1 MRHLALQAGRQY
13 CQTHNLDQADI
24 LFFDMM
30 QLCMGMIDSQ
40 RMLLC
45 GNIVTQHQIQFE
57 LVSSL
62 SCNGSDGVMR
72 LVIGVGIDKCLF
84 IRIFSP
90 LVQDHIC
97 QCNDTVSI
105 RTAETDHGH
114 RPCHDTGIHI
124 LETGYG
130 ERSLYRSFRH
140 GKLVMATLEMIV
152 A

>member
-1 MRHLALQAGRQY
+1 MRHLTLQAGGQY
-13 CQTHNLDQADI
+13 GQTHNLDQTDV
-24 LFFDMM
+24 LLLDMM
-30 QLCMGMIDSQ
+30 QLCMRMIYTQ
-40 RMLLC
+40 RMFLSSD
-45 GNIVTQHQIQFE
+45 IVTQHQIQFE
-57 LVSSL
+57 LVSAL
-62 SCNGSDGVMR
+62 SGNGSDGVMR

>member
-13 CQTHNLDQADI
+13 RQTHNLDQTDV
-24 LFFDMM
+24 LLLDMM

-45 GNIVTQHQIQFE
+45 GDIVTQHQIQFE
-57 LVSSL
+57 LVSAL
-62 SCNGSDGVMR
+62 SGNGSDGVMR
-72 LVIGVGIDKCLF
+72 LVIGVGIDESPF

-90 LVQDHIC
+90 FIQDHIC
-97 QCNDTVSI
+97 QCNNAVGI
-105 RTAETDHGH
+105 HTAEADHRH

-124 LETGYG
+124 LETGYREG
-130 ERSLYRSFRH
+130 FLYRSFRH
-140 GKLVMATLEMIV
+140 GKLVMPTLEMIV

>member
-1 MRHLALQAGRQY
+1 
-13 CQTHNLDQADI
+13 
-24 LFFDMM
+24 
-30 QLCMGMIDSQ
+30 
-40 RMLLC
+40 MLLC
-45 GNIVTQHQIQFE
+45 GDIVTQHQIQLE

-62 SCNGSDGVMR
+62 SGNGSDGVMR

-97 QCNDTVSI
+97 QCNDTISI
-105 RTAETDHGH
+105 RTAETDDRH

-124 LETGYG
+124 LETGYREG
-130 ERSLYRSFRH
+130 SLYRSFCH
-140 GKLVMATLEMIV
+140 GKLVMPTLEMIV